1 MSYFLWTAALND
13 MTCNRLGIHDEEKSD
28 LFSPRYDWIFQRR
41 TPASVNDGYGFFS
54 SWPMSKGMGGDPTL
68 QMYIFGQDNN
78 DRCQFEPYTGLYG
91 GYFRPYFVNG
101 LCVDGASTPIQSA
114 VVELFLTATDVK
126 VSTVQSNGSGVYS
139 AWSPFI
145 GQNHYA
151 VANYGPNTL
160 VGTTV
165 DTLQPVL
172 APW

>member
-1 MSYFLWTAALND
+1 MSAFLYNSQSMMWGNWI
-13 MTCNRLGIHDEEKSD
+13 GIHDRDETDLWKSRYYWSYHLRNAQQNRD
-28 LFSPRYDWIFQRR
+28 PYGYASLWPR
-41 TPASVNDGYGFFS
+41 
-54 SWPMSKGMGGDPTL
+54 SKMTTGDPSDAGFL
-68 QMYIFGQDNN
+68 GGQDMM
-78 DRCQFEPYTGLYG
+78 DGGTFEPLSFIEG
-91 GYFRPYFVNG
+91 GFFRPYFING
-101 LCVDGASTPIQSA
+101 VCVDGASTPIQSA
-114 VVELFLTATDVK
+114 TIDLFLTATDVK

-139 AWSPFI
+139 AWSPYL